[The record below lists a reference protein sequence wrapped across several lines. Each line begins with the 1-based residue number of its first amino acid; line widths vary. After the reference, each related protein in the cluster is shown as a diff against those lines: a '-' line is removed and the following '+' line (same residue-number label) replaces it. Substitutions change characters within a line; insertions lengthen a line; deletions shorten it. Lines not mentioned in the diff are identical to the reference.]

1 MAAANI
7 VNNTPFSV
15 TDRAPQKTVT
25 NDIAANAEV
34 QALIDSCNTNAL
46 FIKKLL
52 PLALIVGEIDFNTAS
67 YNLEGRM
74 RMVAGLK
81 SALVLGMTYIVRSLI
96 FVLGM
101 FRSGANVGFVTI
113 SRQDYDAKMTDAAF
127 SVSAYACRGCVVAA
141 LERSNWIALFLA
153 GATMRTLNYL
163 KTNHCSCGEVL
174 STPQMQAFAAIMG
187 MIQRPANINA
197 QNYAAMVTYVFYH
210 AYHALDYQRVSIGQ
224 LFFSAWLCDIVT
236 SSIRYI

>member
-1 MAAANI
+1 M
-7 VNNTPFSV
+7 NNTPFSV

-34 QALIDSCNTNAL
+34 QALIYSCNTNAL
-46 FIKKLL
+46 LIKRLL

-101 FRSGANVGFVTI
+101 FRSGANVDFVTI
-113 SRQDYDAKMTDAAF
+113 SRPDYDAKMTDAAF
-127 SVSAYACRGCVVAA
+127 SVSAYSWRECVVASTWKIK
-141 LERSNWIALFLA
+141 LDCIIPCWSNNEDFELPQNQSLFLRWSHLQLSWA
-153 GATMRTLNYL
+153 WFNDLQTSMLRTTQQWWHMCSTM
-163 KTNHCSCGEVL
+163 H
-174 STPQMQAFAAIMG
+174 IMLLITKG
-187 MIQRPANINA
+187 
-197 QNYAAMVTYVFYH
+197 
-210 AYHALDYQRVSIGQ
+210 
-224 LFFSAWLCDIVT
+224 
-236 SSIRYI
+236 